1 MGWGGGKRSVYLTFP
16 ERTRQWTSV
25 IDLTNGVVY
34 YKTFDNNNIRMIDLK
49 EIDFGKVKYQYQKL
63 DEPNSQP
70 VEVVTISQ

>member
-1 MGWGGGKRSVYLTFP
+1 MTEVHCVALGKSGI
-16 ERTRQWTSV
+16 SV
-25 IDLTNGVVY
+25 IDLTNKVVY

-70 VEVVTISQ
+70 VEVVTVSQ